1 MLPWE
6 PMSNPAP
13 SELTRPIR
21 DSSLGVGV
29 LFLASAVAVGSS
41 SYAFG
46 LFVQPLEQTFGW
58 SRTAISASLSFG
70 AVGALASPFL
80 GRLMDRLGA
89 RQIMV
94 ASLFLGGLSFL
105 LRPLMSQ
112 LWHWYV
118 LSFLQFVLFN
128 GMSFLP
134 AGRLI
139 GIWFEARRGRMMGLV
154 MMGSNFGGLTL
165 PMIAGLCLATFSW
178 EAAYLS
184 FAFLLFA
191 TAVLAQLFI
200 RESPRSILGSTQ
212 SERTD
217 EAPRLKGLDVREA
230 LRTPSFYAI
239 TFAIMMASFT
249 YSTILAQVGAHW
261 VAEGMSTTSVSIAL
275 GLLAT
280 AGMAG
285 KVLYGL
291 LTERWGARRCLMLN
305 LAAQIVSVVLMVA
318 YSNPPLVWVSA
329 PLFGLHMG
337 GYGTLVPLI
346 VQENFG
352 LRHYGS
358 ISGLISMSTV
368 LPYTLGP
375 LMAGVSYDLWGSY
388 SPAFLAVTGLFA
400 LGILCLLL
408 GKSAS
413 PIARY
418 QIPNDGSPT
427 EPRTT

>member
-1 MLPWE
+1 
-6 PMSNPAP
+6 MSTPAP
-13 SELTRPIR
+13 LELTRPIR
-21 DSSLGVGV
+21 DSWLGVGV
-29 LFLASAVAVGSS
+29 LFLASALAVGSS

-46 LFVQPLEQTFGW
+46 LFVQPLEQAFGW
-58 SRTAISASLSFG
+58 PRTAISASLSFA
-70 AVGALASPFL
+70 AVGSLASPLL

-89 RQIMV
+89 RQVMV
-94 ASLFLGGLSFL
+94 VSLFLGGLSFL

-139 GIWFEARRGRMMGLV
+139 GIWFDTRRGRMMGLV

-184 FAFLLFA
+184 FAFLFFA
-191 TAVLAQLFI
+191 IAVLAMLFI
-200 RESPRSILGSTQ
+200 RESPRNAPGSSQ

-217 EAPRLKGLDVREA
+217 EALRLTGLDAREA
-230 LRTPSFYAI
+230 LRTPFFYAI
-239 TFAIMMASFT
+239 TFAIMMASFS

-261 VAEGMSTTSVSIAL
+261 VAEGLSTTSVSIAL

-291 LTERWGARRCLMLN
+291 LAECWGARCCLVVN

-318 YSNPPLVWVSA
+318 FSNPPLVWVSA
-329 PLFGLHMG
+329 SVFGLHMG

-346 VQENFG
+346 VQETFG

-358 ISGLISMSTV
+358 ISGLISMATV
-368 LPYTLGP
+368 IPYTLGP

-400 LGILCLLL
+400 LGIVSLLL
-408 GKSAS
+408 GKSTS
-413 PIARY
+413 LIA
-418 QIPNDGSPT
+418 PT
-427 EPRTT
+427 S

>member
-1 MLPWE
+1 
-6 PMSNPAP
+6 MSTPAP
-13 SELTRPIR
+13 LELTRPIR
-21 DSSLGVGV
+21 DSWLGVGV
-29 LFLASAVAVGSS
+29 LFLASALAVGSS

-46 LFVQPLEQTFGW
+46 LFVQPLEQEFGW
-58 SRTAISASLSFG
+58 PRTAISASLSFAAAG
-70 AVGALASPFL
+70 SLASPLL

-89 RQIMV
+89 RQVMV
-94 ASLFLGGLSFL
+94 VSLFLGGLSFL

-128 GMSFLP
+128 GMSYLP

-139 GIWFEARRGRMMGLV
+139 GIWFETRRGRMMGLV

-165 PMIAGLCLATFSW
+165 PMIAGLCLAIFSW

-184 FAFLLFA
+184 FAFLFFA
-191 TAVLAQLFI
+191 IAVLAMLFI
-200 RESPRSILGSTQ
+200 QESPRNLPGSTQ
-212 SERTD
+212 SGRTD
-217 EAPRLKGLDVREA
+217 EAPQLTGLDAREA
-230 LRTPSFYAI
+230 LRTPFFYSI
-239 TFAIMMASFT
+239 TFALMMASFT
-249 YSTILAQVGAHW
+249 YSTILAQAGAHW
-261 VAEGMSTTSVSIAL
+261 VAEGLSTTSVSIAL

-291 LTERWGARRCLMLN
+291 LAERWGARCCLVVN

-318 YSNPPLVWVSA
+318 FSNPPLVWVSA
-329 PLFGLHMG
+329 SVFGLHMG

-346 VQENFG
+346 VQETFG

-358 ISGLISMSTV
+358 ISGLISMATV
-368 LPYTLGP
+368 IPYTLGP

-400 LGILCLLL
+400 LGIVSLLL
-408 GKSAS
+408 GKSTS
-413 PIARY
+413 LIA
-418 QIPNDGSPT
+418 PKV
-427 EPRTT
+427 